1 MYYIV
6 LLYLLLYSIFIYVHF
21 YVAYCHQF
29 LLILLY
35 MYVCKPFAHTQL
47 SSHLSDFHSA
57 ISIPQ
62 DGYLTKYFNNG

>member
-1 MYYIV
+1 MLI
-6 LLYLLLYSIFIYVHF
+6 F
-21 YVAYCHQF
+21 YVAYCHQL
-29 LLILLY
+29 LLILLYMY

-47 SSHLSDFHSA
+47 SSHLIDFHSA